1 VATQRRVGLWI
12 FLFFQALYALTS
24 SGNAFR
30 VPDEFEVY
38 YQVEHLIDGGDL
50 SIPQAVSRKLFFGRV
65 GIDQKPYAPY
75 GPLPAILAVP
85 HHLLA
90 RGVAWIARIPRDTL
104 EWTFVVSGLTMLS
117 TSTGAALAVAGFHR
131 AALGLGASGG
141 AALLLSMLLGGASVL
156 WTYGTTFYSEAWQ
169 AAALVWAA
177 VCLIQRRI
185 APASMLLAVCG
196 LIKVTSLVFAPG
208 FVVAVIVDRSF
219 SIEARARAAIA
230 LSAGIAAAVAIHVG
244 WNLYRFGNPLEFG
257 YNWAETIPVLPAKAF
272 LLGELP
278 RGLVV
283 LLLSPGKSIL
293 LWAPV
298 LVLSVTRLR
307 TCPRPLLIGV
317 ATSAICGLVFYGAY
331 LFPEGGYSHG
341 PRHLVPIVPLLL
353 LPAAVPGRPWR
364 RELVTACAALGMG
377 IALLSVSV
385 SFLQDQALGSDFQR
399 VGYYERID
407 PAAGRPWNR
416 YRMAYVPFM
425 RAATSNDW
433 PASRRVGAGLDFFS
447 LHLLRA
453 RDTIPA
459 AQSIPAWL
467 PWALFLSF
475 GGLLIAAASRLW
487 TVPRPVAIG
496 DSPSEG
502 VVTRTNA
509 NAVAIPTPFIGAAL
523 VALSLVYLLL
533 FVPRGWIP
541 HDEGMIG
548 QSAER
553 VMLGGI
559 PHVNYEEPYTGG
571 LTWMHA
577 AVFKIAGIDLLYL
590 RWLLFAGAALSQLFT
605 YLLLRRY
612 LDPISAGLGVWVAL
626 AWSFPN
632 YFAAL
637 PSWWVLTC
645 ALGCVWAFVRYVETG
660 WLRYAAAAG
669 LFAGISIL
677 IKQTGLYVL
686 VALVMALLYG
696 ARRQDGESKVF
707 SLRRIVCVAVALAAV
722 GLAIAIMRSRLAI
735 AEMLYLLLPIAA
747 CSRLLLMA
755 DGGDTSPPS
764 QRGLLAPGIAVAAAA
779 LPLVCFAAPY
789 LTGERFAQL
798 LNGLFILPQKRLEFA
813 TMQMPPA
820 YWILAGAPFVA
831 MIVAIHGH
839 HRDTMIGPG
848 ITRAIWFLAV
858 PLPIVALYD
867 AWSYELIWQAARSFA
882 ALLPVAV
889 CGLLLSRR
897 VHDAKQR
904 WLLFGLVSM
913 LAWASLIQF
922 PFSAPI
928 YFCYITPLAVIAA
941 VAVAGSTSGF
951 RQYLGRPAAFLLLM
965 FALFSMNRGY
975 IYNLG
980 FEHDDSYA
988 FTVPLNFERAHI
1000 NVSAAD
1006 AVTYHRVMELIATH
1020 LDGGALVAGPDC
1032 PEVYFL
1038 AGQFNP
1044 SGTLFE
1050 FLGGEVV
1057 ADEGVRDLPAWA
1069 SASVIV
1075 LNHRRSF
1082 SRGLASH
1089 LLADIRKAFPNSE
1102 GTGSFEVRWR

>member
-1 VATQRRVGLWI
+1 MRTGLWI

-50 SIPQAVSRKLFFGRV
+50 SIPQAVSRNLFFGRV
-65 GIDQKPYAPY
+65 GLDQKPYAPY

-85 HHLLA
+85 HHLIA
-90 RGVAWIARIPRDTL
+90 RGIAWIARIPRDTL
-104 EWTFVVSGLTMLS
+104 AWTFVVSGLTMLS

-131 AALGLGASGG
+131 AALGLGASSA

-156 WTYGTTFYSEAWQ
+156 WPYGTTFYSEAWQ
-169 AAALVWAA
+169 AAVFVWAA
-177 VCLIQRRI
+177 VCLIERRI
-185 APASMLLAVCG
+185 ALASILLAVCG
-196 LIKVTSLVFAPG
+196 LIKVTSLVFVPG
-208 FVVAVIVDRSF
+208 FVAAVLVDRSL

-230 LSAGIAAAVAIHVG
+230 LSAGIAAAVAIHFG

-257 YNWAETIPVLPAKAF
+257 YDWAETIPVLPAKAF
-272 LLGELP
+272 LLSELP
-278 RGLVV
+278 RGLAV

-298 LVLSVTRLR
+298 LALSATRLR

-364 RELVTACAALGMG
+364 RELVTACAALGIG
-377 IALLSVSV
+377 VALLSVSV
-385 SFLQDQALGSDFQR
+385 SFLQDQALGSDLQR

-416 YRMAYVPFM
+416 YRMAYIPFI
-425 RAATSNDW
+425 RAATSDDW
-433 PASRRVGAGLDFFS
+433 PTSRRVGAGLDFFP

-453 RDTIPA
+453 RDNPA
-459 AQSIPAWL
+459 ARSIPAWL
-467 PWALFLSF
+467 PLALVLSF

-487 TVPRPVAIG
+487 TVG
-496 DSPSEG
+496 GLSTSQDSPSE
-502 VVTRTNA
+502 VAVTRTHA
-509 NAVAIPTPFIGAAL
+509 NPVAIPMPYIGAAL

-559 PHVNYEEPYTGG
+559 PHVDYEEPYTGG

-577 AVFKIAGIDLLYL
+577 AVFKIVGIDLLNL
-590 RWLLFAGAALSQLFT
+590 RWLLFAGAAMAQLFT

-612 LDPISAGLGVWVAL
+612 LDPMSAALGAWVAL
-626 AWSFPN
+626 GWSFPN

-686 VALVMALLYG
+686 VALVMALMY
-696 ARRQDGESKVF
+696 GESRPDGKPEAF
-707 SLRRIVCVAVALAAV
+707 SFGRIVRVAVALAAA
-722 GLAIAIMRSRLAI
+722 GLAIALMRSRFAI
-735 AEMLYLLLPIAA
+735 AEMLYLLLPIVA
-747 CSRLLLMA
+747 CSRLLLTA
-755 DGGDTSPPS
+755 GGEDTSPRS
-764 QRGLLAPGIAVAAAA
+764 FRGLLAPGIAVAAAA
-779 LPLVCFAAPY
+779 LPIVFFVAPY
-789 LTGERFAQL
+789 LSSERFAQL

-813 TMQMPPA
+813 SMQMPPA
-820 YWILAGAPFVA
+820 YWIFAGAPFVA
-831 MIVAIHGH
+831 MLAMSGPD
-839 HRDTMIGPG
+839 RDRTIGRG
-848 ITRAIWFLAV
+848 ITSAIWFLAV
-858 PLPIVALYD
+858 LLPIVALYD
-867 AWSYELIWQAARSFA
+867 AWSYQLIWQAARSFA
-882 ALLPVAV
+882 ALLPVVV

-897 VHDAKQR
+897 VPDLKQR
-904 WLLFGLVSM
+904 RLLFGLASM
-913 LAWASLIQF
+913 LAWASLVQF

-928 YFCYITPLAVIAA
+928 YFCYITPLAVIAG
-941 VAVAGSTSGF
+941 VALAGSMPGS
-951 RQYLGRPAAFLLLM
+951 RQLLGRAAAVVLLM

-980 FEHDDSYA
+980 FEHDASYA
-988 FTVPLNFERAHI
+988 LNVPLNFDRARLD
-1000 NVSAAD
+1000 VSAAD
-1006 AVTYHRVMELIATH
+1006 AVTYRRVMDLIAAH

-1044 SGTLFE
+1044 AGTLFDFFGRE
-1050 FLGGEVV
+1050 IS
-1057 ADEGVRDLPAWA
+1057 ADEGLSDLPAWS

-1075 LNHRRSF
+1075 LNHRKSF
-1082 SRGLASH
+1082 SRGLAPH
-1089 LLADIRKAFPNSE
+1089 LLADIRKAFPKAE